1 MTAGTAAERM
11 LAKLR
16 DFMARELDGEER
28 ALLAALL
35 TPGIARAYADDE
47 VEGFGLVDWVPDAL
61 PASLEAALRQGG
73 VRVTGLDPEDGT
85 GTATG
90 P

>member
-1 MTAGTAAERM
+1 M

-35 TPGIARAYADDE
+35 TPGIARAYEEHE
-47 VEGFGLVDWVPDAL
+47 VEGFGLVDWLPDAL
-61 PASLEAALRQGG
+61 PASLEEALRRGG
-73 VRVTGLDPEDGT
+73 VRVTGLADADGATDAGPEAG
-85 GTATG
+85 
-90 P
+90 